1 MMRIS
6 IFKKGSLLLARTQC
20 GVSDLDWKQLG
31 YELDFRA
38 RQYRCDGVLLDV
50 TELDVMSSW
59 AINRLRNIA
68 LSDMLKVRG
77 PQTII
82 TGIHS
87 CATVAMIKL
96 RFRIPEVGEVVKIN
110 DGLGCLRKIS
120 CGLSSPRECGG
131 QIGFRTGSV
140 HRSYAGRSGLG
151 VWLTFGTQRQANLGR
166 WPWPMDAWFGYCQ
179 WHVAVGCNREP
190 STVRTAG
197 WSHFEDAPRGR

>member
-1 MMRIS
+1 MRIS
-6 IFKKGSLLLARTQC
+6 IFKKGSLLLACTQY
-20 GVSDLDWKQLG
+20 GVSNQDWKQLG
-31 YELDFRA
+31 RELEFRA
-38 RQYRCDGVLLDV
+38 QQYQSQGVLLDV

-59 AINRLRNIA
+59 AISRLRNIA

-96 RFRIPEVGEVVKIN
+96 GLGIPEVGEIVKID
-110 DGLGCLRKIS
+110 DGLCCLRKIS
-120 CGLSSPRECGG
+120 RGLSTPRECSA

-140 HRSYAGRSGLG
+140 HRSYAGRNGLG
-151 VWLTFGTQRQANLGR
+151 VWLTFGTQRQTNLGR

-179 WHVAVGCNREP
+179 WHVAVGCNSGP
-190 STVRTAG
+190 SVARAAG